1 MNAAKRLAVMLALLA
16 LAGLPMV
23 LTASLLNAANQML
36 IAALFA
42 MAFNL
47 LCGQAGL
54 LSFGHAA
61 YFGIGAFAAVHAM
74 QALGG
79 NGLLPTPLLP
89 LAGAVAGGST
99 GLAAG
104 WFSTK
109 RSGLYFSMIT
119 LALAELL
126 HALAPQLKGLFGGEA
141 GLSTMRQPAF
151 GLSFGSTLHVYY
163 LTLAW
168 VLLSVWLLYL
178 LTRTPVGRVQNGLRE
193 NPHRLRFL
201 GYDVHRQSVFVFAVS
216 ATFAGIAGALQ
227 AIGNESASYTL
238 FELGLSADVVLNAY
252 IGGVGIF
259 LGPAIGAALMT
270 FLGHALSDLTRA
282 WLLYQGVLFVLVMM
296 FFPGGLGGL
305 ARLAADRR
313 LQRAGPVV
321 LVSSLA
327 AALLSGAALVLTVE
341 LVQRIAS
348 QEYQALRTPGAAWPA
363 VPFLGV
369 RWLPGAATT
378 WSVPLLLAGAGAW
391 AGRLARRHWR
401 RREADA
407 READAHEAD
416 TREAAPDDAAPADAV
431 LLSLRQERP

>member
-1 MNAAKRLAVMLALLA
+1 MRAGWRVGPMLALLVLAA
-16 LAGLPMV
+16 LPLMLSA
-23 LTASLLNAANQML
+23 ALLNAANQML
-36 IAALFA
+36 VAALFA

-61 YFGIGAFAAVHAM
+61 YFGIGAFATVHSM

-79 NGLLPTPLLP
+79 SGLLPTPLLP
-89 LAGAVAGGST
+89 LAGASAGGLA
-99 GLAAG
+99 GLVAG
-104 WFSTK
+104 WFSTQ

-151 GLSFGSTLHVYY
+151 GLSFGSTQQVYY
-163 LTLAW
+163 LTLGW

-201 GYDVHRQSVFVFAVS
+201 GYDVHRQSVFVFTVS
-216 ATFAGIAGALQ
+216 AMFAGIAGALQ

-238 FELGLSADVVLNAY
+238 FDLRLSADVVLNAY
-252 IGGVGIF
+252 IGGVRIF

-270 FLGHALSDLTRA
+270 FFSHALSDLTRA
-282 WLLYQGVLFVLVMM
+282 WLLYQGILFVLVMM

-305 ARLAADRR
+305 LRLAAGRR
-313 LQRAGPVV
+313 LYRAGPVAPALSVAGV
-321 LVSSLA
+321 L
-327 AALLSGAALVLTVE
+327 LLGAGLVLAIE
-341 LVQRIAS
+341 LLQRIAS
-348 QEYQALRTPGAAWPA
+348 PDYQALRVAGAAWPA
-363 VPFLGV
+363 VPLLGMQ
-369 RWLPGAATT
+369 WLPGAPAT
-378 WSVPLLLAGAGAW
+378 WGAPLLMAGIGAW
-391 AGRLARRHWR
+391 AVRLARRR
-401 RREADA
+401 FRAV
-407 READAHEAD
+407 
-416 TREAAPDDAAPADAV
+416 DAAGPAGAAA
-431 LLSLRQERP
+431 LTLQAGRR